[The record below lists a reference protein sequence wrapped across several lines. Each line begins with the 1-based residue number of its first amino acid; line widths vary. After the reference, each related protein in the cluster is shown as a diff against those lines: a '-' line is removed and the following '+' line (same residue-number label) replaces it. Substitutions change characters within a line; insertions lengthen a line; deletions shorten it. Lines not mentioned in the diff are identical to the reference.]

1 MKRLLVSA
9 MVIGVVV
16 SAQAGFWDALDKVQK
31 TVNTVKAVGEVLDSS
46 RSANAQTTA
55 EAKVASETKPVT
67 QAATTVQSTA
77 ASVAAVAEAS
87 PTEIAAFAGS
97 RTTATDTAVPEI
109 KYGTVYVK
117 KPATPEQIAE
127 AKSGWLKEGKKL
139 NNLSIRFENVDDATL
154 AATLAAFHQA
164 RSVNLDKSPAVTT
177 LAPFAL
183 MRNAQT
189 LYFNKAPA
197 TDLKPLAG
205 LAKLKTLSLK
215 YSTVGDMTPLATLTA
230 LEDFDLY
237 GATLTSGFTP
247 LAECPKLKKI
257 CYYATKLEPALY
269 DTLGDLKQVKNFDGG
284 LSKMTSLAWLR
295 RVPNAE
301 ELQVFAEKVE
311 DYEAIGTVTALKKVR
326 LWELDGG
333 RMANKLGDLKF
344 LAACKNLEIVELP
357 GSDYTN
363 LPVLGTLP
371 KLREIS
377 LNGAVAPVDL
387 AFLKATPNVTKLTIS
402 KPKAAV
408 TGFETIATLV
418 NLESLDIQ
426 KIPGVTSISSLTACT
441 KLKDLVV
448 SKDAYPV
455 AETDALDALIKKN
468 NKYGK
473 VRLY

>member
-1 MKRLLVSA
+1 MKRVLASA

-16 SAQAGFWDALDKVQK
+16 SVQAGFWDALDKVQK
-31 TVNTVKAVGEVLDSS
+31 TVDTIKAVGEVIDGS
-46 RSANAQTTA
+46 RNAKAQT
-55 EAKVASETKPVT
+55 VT
-67 QAATTVQSTA
+67 QQAQPEATVKSTA
-77 ASVAAVAEAS
+77 AVAAVAEEAS
-87 PTEIAAFAGS
+87 SAELAAFAGL
-97 RTTATDTAVPEI
+97 RTTAADTAVPEI

-127 AKSGWLKEGKKL
+127 AKSAWVKEGKKL
-139 NNLSIRFENVDDATL
+139 DNLTIRFENVDDATL

-164 RSVNLDKSPAVTT
+164 KSVSLDKSPAVTT

-183 MRNAQT
+183 MRNAKS
-189 LYFNKAPA
+189 LCFDKATA

-215 YSTVGDMTPLATLTA
+215 YSMVGDMTPLATLTS

-237 GATLTSGFTP
+237 GATLSSGFTP
-247 LAECPKLKKI
+247 LAGCPNLKKI

-284 LSKMTSLAWLR
+284 LTKMMSLAWLR

-311 DYEAIGTVTALKKVR
+311 DYEAIGTVTALKKIR
-326 LWELDGG
+326 LWGLDGG
-333 RMANKLGDLKF
+333 RMANKVGDLKF
-344 LAACKNLEIVELP
+344 LATCKNLEVVELP

-363 LPVLGTLP
+363 LEVLGTLP
-371 KLREIS
+371 KLLEIS
-377 LNGAVAPVDL
+377 LNGAVAPIDL
-387 AFLKATPNVTKLTIS
+387 AFLKATPNVKKLTIS

-408 TGFETIATLV
+408 TGFEAIATLS

-426 KIPGVTSISSLTACT
+426 KIPGVTSIASLTACT

-448 SKDAYPV
+448 SKDTYPA
-455 AETDALDALIKKN
+455 AETDALNALIKKN

-473 VRLY
+473 IRQY